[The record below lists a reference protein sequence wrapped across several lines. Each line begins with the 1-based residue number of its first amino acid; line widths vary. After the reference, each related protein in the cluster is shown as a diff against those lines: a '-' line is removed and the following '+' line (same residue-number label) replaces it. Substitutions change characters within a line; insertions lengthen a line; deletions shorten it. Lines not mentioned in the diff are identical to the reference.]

1 MKETLELID
10 KYGIKPLLLI
20 AIIYLYTE
28 NNQNKE
34 DIREVQSL
42 LVDCYKSQ
50 TRLAN
55 VTNDENLIIDP
66 MRIYAVLP
74 CNPIGRIQKN
84 GVDTKY
90 C

>member
-10 KYGIKPLLLI
+10 KYGIKPIIFIII
-20 AIIYLYTE
+20 AYLYAE
-28 NNQNKE
+28 NQQNKA
-34 DIREVQSL
+34 DIKEVQSL

-50 TRLAN
+50 TRL
-55 VTNDENLIIDP
+55 TNLTNNDTLIINP
-66 MRIYAVLP
+66 IRLVAILP